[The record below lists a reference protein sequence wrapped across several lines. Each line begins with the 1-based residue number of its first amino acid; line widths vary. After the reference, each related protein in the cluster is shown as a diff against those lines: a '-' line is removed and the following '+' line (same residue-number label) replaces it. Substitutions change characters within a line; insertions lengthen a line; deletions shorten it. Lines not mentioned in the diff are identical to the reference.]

1 VPAAPVDGVAGGFRV
16 VLGDPVARR
25 LLAIAFLNAAPL
37 AVTSTLF
44 LFFVESRL
52 GLPGWE
58 GPLLVVFFVAAA
70 AAVPGWARL
79 SARFGPRRVLMAG
92 MTLSVAAFAFAL
104 ALGPGDLLPFAL
116 ICLASGAA
124 LGADMTLLPALFAA
138 RLEQIAPEAAQGF
151 GLWSFV
157 TKATLALAAATVL
170 PALGLAGFV
179 AGVPANPAGA
189 LLLLTLL
196 YAGLPCA
203 LKLLALALMAATQPA
218 ES

>member
-1 VPAAPVDGVAGGFRV
+1 MSVTAAVAVLAPV
-16 VLGDPVARR
+16 
-25 LLAIAFLNAAPL
+25 ICAA
-37 AVTSTLF
+37 
-44 LFFVESRL
+44 
-52 GLPGWE
+52 
-58 GPLLVVFFVAAA
+58 
-70 AAVPGWARL
+70 
-79 SARFGPRRVLMAG
+79 
-92 MTLSVAAFAFAL
+92 TLSVAAFAFAL

>member
-1 VPAAPVDGVAGGFRV
+1 
-16 VLGDPVARR
+16 VLGDRVARR
-25 LLAIAFLNAAPL
+25 LLALAFLNAAPL

-52 GLPGWE
+52 ALPGWE

-79 SARFGPRRVLMAG
+79 AARFGARRVLMAG
-92 MTLSVAAFAFAL
+92 MALSVAAFAFAL
-104 ALGPGDLLPFAL
+104 ALGPGDLVPFAL

-138 RLEQIAPEAAQGF
+138 RLARIAPEAVQGF

-170 PALGLAGFV
+170 PVLGLAGFV
-179 AGVPANPAGA
+179 AGVPANPPEA
-189 LLLLTLL
+189 LLLLSLL

-203 LKLLALALMAATQPA
+203 LKLAALALLAVTQTA